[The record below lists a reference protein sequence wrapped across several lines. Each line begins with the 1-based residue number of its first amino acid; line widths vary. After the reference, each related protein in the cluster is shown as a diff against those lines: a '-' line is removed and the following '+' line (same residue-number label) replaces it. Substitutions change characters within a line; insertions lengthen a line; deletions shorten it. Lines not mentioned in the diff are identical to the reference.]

1 MRSALV
7 FDLTAN
13 TSLCSPQQAGKAA
26 LRLTA
31 GRTSYR
37 VVAGLQENQDMTD
50 RLTEIEI
57 KIAHVEDSIA
67 QLSDVLYEQRGL
79 LDQLQ
84 QGLNQLREKVAVDG
98 GGGGSTDTQD
108 EKPPHY

>member
-1 MRSALV
+1 MS
-7 FDLTAN
+7 
-13 TSLCSPQQAGKAA
+13 
-26 LRLTA
+26 
-31 GRTSYR
+31 
-37 VVAGLQENQDMTD
+37 D

-57 KIAHVEDSIA
+57 KIAHVEDSIT

-84 QGLNQLREKVAVDG
+84 QGLHQLREKVAVDG
-98 GGGGSTDTQD
+98 GGGGSTDSQD